1 MVFSFMVNVQNK
13 SMRIPF
19 QTALD
24 FHATQAEDA
33 YTNGIPIDKSFPKDA
48 ANRIGASDFKS
59 THAFLC
65 HI

>member
-1 MVFSFMVNVQNK
+1 MASVQNK

-24 FHATQAEDA
+24 FHTSQAEDT
-33 YTNGIPIDKSFPKDA
+33 YTHGIPIDDYFPEDA
-48 ANRIGASDFKS
+48 ANRVGDSDFRS
-59 THAFLC
+59 AHAFLY